1 MCQLLFWA
9 LRAAFQGIC
18 AMFHQVGDSVRAAHA
33 KTLWTAP
40 RKQSDAVC
48 CKKRAALRVAKVRKY
63 ALPSMEY
70 SSLLVLNCTEIQKT

>member
-33 KTLWTAP
+33 KTLWTAT

-70 SSLLVLNCTEIQKT
+70 GSLLVLNCTEIQKT